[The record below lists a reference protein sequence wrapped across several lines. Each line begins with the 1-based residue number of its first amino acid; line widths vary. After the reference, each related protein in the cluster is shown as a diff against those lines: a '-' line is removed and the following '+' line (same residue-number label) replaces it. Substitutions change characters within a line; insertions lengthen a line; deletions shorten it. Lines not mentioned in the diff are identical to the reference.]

1 MRVVVN
7 LKDFK
12 SQLEDVA
19 KAIKPKANTF
29 YEYVFIDVDD
39 WGRYKMAATHCR
51 EYFTFEASG
60 KFIESDTP
68 GTFAIPAKKVL
79 ECLKC
84 KKDNLLTL
92 ESSEVNHTLK
102 ITIGELVF
110 NLGSIDPEAY
120 EFIQDIEP
128 TTSISLACSPFIDL
142 IETVSYATS
151 NEPTKQVLCGIV
163 LSCSNGEISAGA
175 TDGHRL
181 VMASLPGVYP
191 VEDFE
196 FVIPKI
202 PLTKAIAN
210 LKKLQSEKLVLHFL
224 DQSLHGDGG
233 FLQIETKGFK
243 ASMTLTPGQY
253 PNLSQ
258 LIPRQFNYE
267 IDLDR
272 QQVLTH
278 LNMMDTLMVQF
289 IINPGD
295 TPSQLIPMDSDGSHP
310 ELAAT
315 ITIAPIKLAEGFTV
329 RFQLKYVKETL
340 QNHKTKLVRM
350 RVNTGKSPVIFGEH
364 SSLIMPVQTR
374 N

>member
-7 LKDFK
+7 LKSFK
-12 SQLEDVA
+12 AQLEDIA
-19 KAIKPKANTF
+19 KAIKLKANPF

-39 WGRYKMAATHCR
+39 WGKYKMAATHCR

-60 KFIESDTP
+60 RFIESDNP

-79 ECLKC
+79 ECLKG
-84 KKDNLLTL
+84 KKENLLTI
-92 ESSEVNHTLK
+92 ESNESNHTLK
-102 ITIGELVF
+102 ITVGELVF

-120 EFIQDIEP
+120 EFIQDLEP
-128 TTSISLACSPFIDL
+128 TTSISFACSPFVDL

-151 NEPTKQVLCGIV
+151 NEPTKTVLCGIV
-163 LSCSNGEISAGA
+163 LSCSNSEISAGA

-191 VEDFE
+191 VENFE
-196 FVIPKI
+196 FVTPKI

-210 LKKLQSEKLVLHFL
+210 LKKLQSEKIKLSFIEV
-224 DQSLHGDGG
+224 QYEG
-233 FLQIETKGFK
+233 FLQIQTKGFK
-243 ASMTLTPGQY
+243 VSMPLTPGQY
-253 PNLSQ
+253 PNISQ

-267 IDLDR
+267 VDLDR
-272 QQVLTH
+272 QQILTH
-278 LNMMDTLMVQF
+278 LNMMDTAMVQF

-295 TPSQLIPMDSDGSHP
+295 TPSQLIPKDSDGSYP

-315 ITIAPIKLAEGFTV
+315 ITIAPIKLAEGFAV
-329 RFQLKYVKETL
+329 AFQLKYVKEIL

-374 N
+374 K

>member
-7 LKDFK
+7 LKSFK
-12 SQLEDVA
+12 AQLEDVA
-19 KAIKPKANTF
+19 KAIKPKANPF
-29 YEYVFIDVDD
+29 YEYVFIDVDV

-79 ECLKC
+79 ECLKG
-84 KKDNLLTL
+84 KKDHLLTL
-92 ESSEVNHTLK
+92 ESNESNHNLK
-102 ITIGELVF
+102 ITIGDSVF

-128 TTSISLACSPFIDL
+128 TTSLSLACSPFVDL
-142 IETVSYATS
+142 IETVAYTAS
-151 NEPTKQVLCGIV
+151 NDPTKTVLCGIV
-163 LSCSNGEISAGA
+163 LCCSNGEISAGA

-191 VEDFE
+191 VENFE
-196 FVIPKI
+196 FVIPKF

-210 LKKLQSEKLVLHFL
+210 LKKLQSEKIKLSFL
-224 DQSLHGDGG
+224 GSQYGEG

-243 ASMTLTPGQY
+243 VSMQLTPGQY

-267 IDLDR
+267 VDLDR

-278 LNMMDTLMVQF
+278 LNMMDTAMVQF

-295 TPSQLIPMDSDGSHP
+295 TPSQLIPKDLKVFYP
-310 ELAAT
+310 ELAAN
-315 ITIAPIKLAEGFTV
+315 ITIAPVKLAEGFEV
-329 RFQLKYVKETL
+329 AFQIKYVKETL

-350 RVNTGKSPVIFGEH
+350 RVNTGTSPVIFGEH
-364 SSLIMPVQTR
+364 SSLLMPVQIR
-374 N
+374 E